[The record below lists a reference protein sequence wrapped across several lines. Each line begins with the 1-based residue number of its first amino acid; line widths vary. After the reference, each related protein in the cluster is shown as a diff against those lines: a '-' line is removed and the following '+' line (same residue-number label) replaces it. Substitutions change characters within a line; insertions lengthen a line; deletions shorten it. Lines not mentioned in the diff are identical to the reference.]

1 MSEIRDTVGERM
13 ALKAEVRGL
22 RAKNIAKLGY
32 TVRLV
37 FLCPVVY
44 LLHMRF
50 IISAFNKPAELKY
63 LFIRT

>member
-1 MSEIRDTVGERM
+1 M

-22 RAKNIAKLGY
+22 RAKNIAKLGH